1 MRGNLTA
8 LRADSRSDVPKT
20 NKPLVRDGRLQA
32 PKKRTDRSYLR
43 PSSGATNSTPVEAPL
58 EEEAAGAESADRAT
72 SPTDAFAPPEPAPAP
87 AAAPAKPALVG
98 KLPTTVRAIQQQG
111 VRKRRDF
118 DLGALAR
125 RDTSYAYH
133 ELRRIAALATMVIV
147 TLVVLWFVLR

>member
-1 MRGNLTA
+1 
-8 LRADSRSDVPKT
+8 VPKT
-20 NKPLVRDGRLQA
+20 NKPLVRDGRIQA

-43 PSSGATNSTPVEAPL
+43 PSSGATDIVPVEDLP
-58 EEEAAGAESADRAT
+58 EDEATEAEVQDLAA
-72 SPTDAFAPPEPAPAP
+72 SPTAAFAPPAPAR
-87 AAAPAKPALVG
+87 AAAPVTSSPVG

-111 VRKRRDF
+111 VRKRREF

-125 RDTSYAYH
+125 RDTSYAFH

>member
-1 MRGNLTA
+1 M
-8 LRADSRSDVPKT
+8 PKT

-43 PSSGATNSTPVEAPL
+43 ATESVPVEHPL
-58 EEEAAGAESADRAT
+58 EEEAAEAQASVFAA
-72 SPTDAFAPPEPAPAP
+72 SPTAAFAPPAPAP
-87 AAAPAKPALVG
+87 AAPATAPPVG
-98 KLPTTVRAIQQQG
+98 RLPTTVRAIQQQG

-133 ELRRIAALATMVIV
+133 ELRRIAALAMMVIV

>member
-1 MRGNLTA
+1 
-8 LRADSRSDVPKT
+8 VPKT
-20 NKPLVRDGRLQA
+20 KKPLVRDGRLQA

-43 PSSGATNSTPVEAPL
+43 PSSGATEIVPVEDLP
-58 EEEAAGAESADRAT
+58 EEEATEAEASDLAT
-72 SPTDAFAPPEPAPAP
+72 SPTASFAPPAPAP
-87 AAAPAKPALVG
+87 ARAATATPPVS

-125 RDTSYAYH
+125 RDTNYAYH